1 METKNITTLPPTTA
15 TPNVDLEK
23 FVLSSMLLKNGAVV
37 PAVQNILSA
46 DDFYHPENKIL
57 FNHIVNQ
64 YSQLA
69 RTDFL
74 ALVQQLK
81 TSGDLQKIGA
91 EAVFALPQWANTT
104 AYSEYYSRI
113 IKDIADK
120 RRLNDI
126 TANILADTRAGLKS
140 VEEIISESTDAFNK
154 IQSAYDNDAD
164 LFGDDIQSF
173 FTNNFQD
180 YIEENQKYADRK
192 TGFFNLDA
200 QIYNFKP
207 GTYILGGVPAV
218 GKTTFALQLLYQMA
232 QNGETC
238 IYCSYEMEKGFLF
251 SKLLAME
258 TARIETENFIKHE
271 VNGFFDISRAL
282 TAAQISQKRFFG
294 HEDAYRA
301 ALKKFLDKKTTLY
314 IKEYNTPDIDKLIA
328 DLEKICAKLDKP
340 PIVCIDYL
348 QLFASYADN
357 TKTALDSVLNK
368 LTTFRRNT
376 NTTFIIISSVNRSNY
391 HYSISLESFKETGA
405 IEYSADVIWGLQ
417 LFIIDQFKDGAG
429 IQKLRAENREAF
441 KQTPREIQLKCL
453 KNRFG
458 ALFDIYFK
466 YYPQIDYF
474 EPTNEE
480 EFEEVDVPF
489 DDTKSNNS
497 NAKADE

>member
-1 METKNITTLPPTTA
+1 MSI
-15 TPNVDLEK
+15 
-23 FVLSSMLLKNGAVV
+23 KNGAVV
-37 PAVQNILSA
+37 PSVQNILDA
-46 DDFYHPENKIL
+46 DDFYRPEHKIL

-81 TSGDLQKIGA
+81 TSDDLQKIGA

-104 AYSEYYSRI
+104 AYAEYYSKI
-113 IKDIADK
+113 IKNIADK

-126 TANILADTRAGLKS
+126 TAKIIADTRAGLKS
-140 VEEIISESTDAFNK
+140 VDEIISESTDAFNK
-154 IQSAYDNDAD
+154 IQSAADNDAD

-173 FTNNFQD
+173 LTNNFQD

-238 IYCSYEMEKGFLF
+238 IYLSYEMEKGMLI

-258 TARIETENFIKHE
+258 TARIETENFTKYITDNSE

-294 HEDAYRA
+294 HEDAYRV
-301 ALKKFLDKKTTLY
+301 ALKKFLDKKTTLH

-458 ALFDIYFK
+458 SLFDLYFK

-474 EPTNEE
+474 EPATEE
-480 EFEEVDVPF
+480 EFEPVDGPPEPNNF
-489 DDTKSNNS
+489 NADTNKI
-497 NAKADE
+497 DIV